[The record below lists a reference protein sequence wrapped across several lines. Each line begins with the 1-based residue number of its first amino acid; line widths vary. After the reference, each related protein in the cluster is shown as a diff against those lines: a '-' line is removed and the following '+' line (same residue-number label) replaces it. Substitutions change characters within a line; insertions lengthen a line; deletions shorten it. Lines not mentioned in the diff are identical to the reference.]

1 MIEMANHNTI
11 QVKVETPRIVE
22 LVGLAGVGKT
32 TLSHMLRQRSE
43 RIRVAADLALRNR
56 RHVPI
61 FAGYFPFLLP
71 RMIRGRA
78 SSRGFTWDE
87 MKAMVYLKMWPRLLR
102 TEAAQ
107 NNEVILLDH
116 GPIFKLATLNAF
128 GPERLK
134 REGFESWWH
143 SALAQCASTLDMVVL
158 LQAPNEILI
167 ERINARHQRHAVK
180 GKSALDAHEFLM
192 RYQDSFDEILLRL
205 KMLGGPT
212 PLVFDSS
219 QASVEQIVDALWAY
233 L

>member
-1 MIEMANHNTI
+1 MANHNTI
-11 QVKVETPRIVE
+11 QVKMKAPRIVE
-22 LVGLAGVGKT
+22 LVGLAGAGKT
-32 TLSHMLRQRSE
+32 TLSRMLSQRSE

-56 RHVPI
+56 KHVPI

-87 MKAMVYLKMWPRLLR
+87 MKAMVYLKMWPHLLR
-102 TEAAQ
+102 TEAVQSDA
-107 NNEVILLDH
+107 VILLDH

-128 GPERLK
+128 GPERL
-134 REGFESWWH
+134 RSGGFDPWWH
-143 SALAQCASTLDMVVL
+143 SVLTQCAHTLDMVVL
-158 LQAPNEILI
+158 LRAPNEILI
-167 ERINARHQRHAVK
+167 ERINARNQRHAVK
-180 GKSALDAHEFLM
+180 GKSAIDAHEFLM

-212 PLVFDSS
+212 PLIFDSS
-219 QASVEQIVDALWAY
+219 QASVEQIVEELWAY